1 MKTVT
6 LNGQSVAAIGMGSW
20 HLGQGRHSEAAEI
33 NALRAGIDSGLRV
46 IDTAEM
52 YGDGRSES
60 LIGKAIDGQRDRV
73 YLVSKI
79 YPYHANRL
87 MMERSCN
94 ASLKRL
100 NTDCLDLY
108 LLHWRFSSVLSE
120 AVSGFEKLKQQG
132 KIKAWGVSN
141 FDVDD
146 MEDLFAVEQGDRCA
160 TNQVFYNPASRGIE
174 FDLIPW
180 CNQHHMPMMAYS
192 PLGGEG
198 ASLLRH
204 PLITQLA
211 AKYQTGPSTV
221 LLAWVIRNGNMIA
234 IPESGEAAH
243 IKENAAA
250 LSVQLQPADLRV
262 IDEAFPPPT
271 RKMPLETR

>member
-1 MKTVT
+1 MKTDT
-6 LNGQSVAAIGMGSW
+6 INGETVPAIGMGSW
-20 HLGQGRHSEAAEI
+20 HLGQGRHSESEEI
-33 NALRAGIDSGLRV
+33 EALRTGISMGLRV

-52 YGDGRSES
+52 YGSGKSET
-60 LIGKAIDGQRDRV
+60 LIGKALTGYRDKV
-73 YLVSKI
+73 YLVSKV
-79 YPYHANRL
+79 YPWHANRL
-87 MMERSCN
+87 MMERACN

-100 NTDCLDLY
+100 NTDTLDLY
-108 LLHWRFSSVLSE
+108 LLHWRLGSMLSE

-146 MEDLFAVEQGDRCA
+146 MEDLFDVDGGNQCV

-180 CNQHHMPMMAYS
+180 CDQHNISMMAYS

-198 ASLLRH
+198 TSLLRH
-204 PLITQLA
+204 PFITQLA
-211 AKYQTGPSTV
+211 AKYQTGPSSV
-221 LLAWVIRNGNMIA
+221 LLAWATRNGKMIA

-243 IKENAAA
+243 IRENAEA
-250 LSVQLQPADLRV
+250 LSLVIQPDDLKAMDKV
-262 IDEAFPPPT
+262 FPPPSS
-271 RKMPLETR
+271 KVALETR